1 MRSVL
6 IKIHINYFQW
16 LLLLCYILTSL
27 RLIVY
32 LIPGFQAVSIKFT
45 QVRDTYNKQYVSPLI
60 TDIVFGL
67 NIITIVFYIIAIVKL
82 ISMVNILYRNRK
94 LSENGIFM
102 YIAGGIPLHTMGSLS
117 NWDTSSNKDT
127 SFNGYVV

>member
-1 MRSVL
+1 MRPVF

-27 RLIVY
+27 LLIVY
-32 LIPGFQAVSIKFT
+32 LIPGFQAVAIKFT

-82 ISMVNILYRNRK
+82 IIMVNILYRNGK
-94 LSENGIFM
+94 FFSKNQENLGVTLYFC
-102 YIAGGIPLHTMGSLS
+102 
-117 NWDTSSNKDT
+117 
-127 SFNGYVV
+127 V